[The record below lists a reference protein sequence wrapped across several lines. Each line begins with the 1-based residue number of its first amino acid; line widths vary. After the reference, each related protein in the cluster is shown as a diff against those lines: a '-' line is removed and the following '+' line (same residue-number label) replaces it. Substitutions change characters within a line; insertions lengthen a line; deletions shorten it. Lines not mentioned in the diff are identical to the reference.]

1 MAMRVTQ
8 RSGRVGSAK
17 HNDRSFLQGRDV
29 SEVAPHIDADRL
41 ADNRVVGVKEGQT
54 MEEAELAYYE
64 KTYSAAINARNEA
77 YIAQRHAERCKTV
90 EDVYHGRLTRP
101 EETILQIGNMKEG
114 VNVETL
120 EACFKD
126 YLKEL
131 TAWNQE
137 HGNHMRILNFAVH
150 ADEQSPHIHMRRVW
164 EYTNERGF
172 RDLGQNQA
180 LREAGVPL
188 PDPEKPESRYNNR
201 KMTFDAMMRERWQEI
216 CKSHGLEIE
225 KEPRPARKHLD
236 KADYIAEQK
245 QQEIQQMQLELNKVQ
260 QQLQAA
266 EKTIRQ
272 TEAAKREY
280 EEAKSRV
287 EALECD
293 ERILSAAKVEKVS
306 KNVKTS
312 LLHPDEYIVPK
323 KDFES
328 LVRTARG
335 GEAAQKEAHN
345 YAYERRKHNNEIN
358 DMKRDIKAEGFQEK
372 ANRLKAENTLEKL
385 KELPEGVAALQKL
398 EQLEKLKPKI
408 KELDMGRTR

>member
-1 MAMRVTQ
+1 
-8 RSGRVGSAK
+8 
-17 HNDRSFLQGRDV
+17 
-29 SEVAPHIDADRL
+29 
-41 ADNRVVGVKEGQT
+41 
-54 MEEAELAYYE
+54 
-64 KTYSAAINARNEA
+64 
-77 YIAQRHAERCKTV
+77 
-90 EDVYHGRLTRP
+90 
-101 EETILQIGNMKEG
+101 MKEG

-188 PDPEKPESRYNNR
+188 PDPEKLESRYNNR

-280 EEAKSRV
+280 EEARSRV
-287 EALECD
+287 EALELK
-293 ERILSAAKVEKVS
+293 ERVLSADEVIKAEKTAKTKFFDKDTVE
-306 KNVKTS
+306 
-312 LLHPDEYIVPK
+312 VPK
-323 KDFES
+323 KDFND
-328 LVRTARG
+328 LVRTAKVGQASR
-335 GEAAQKEAHN
+335 KEAEK

-358 DMKRDIKAEGFQEK
+358 DMKRDIKAEGFREK

-385 KELPEGVAALQKL
+385 KELPEGIAALQKL
-398 EQLEKLKPKI
+398 EQLEKIKPKV